1 MIMNDSLT
9 ALKGCCDKN
18 GGELFEVLVLVN
30 SRHFVVGIDSFT
42 DCMNETTYYVDSRY
56 GIKMRDI
63 EKWFLLRA

>member
-18 GGELFEVLVLVN
+18 GGELSEVLVLVN
-30 SRHFVVGIDSFT
+30 GRHFVVGLDSFT

-56 GIKMRDI
+56 NIRMQDI